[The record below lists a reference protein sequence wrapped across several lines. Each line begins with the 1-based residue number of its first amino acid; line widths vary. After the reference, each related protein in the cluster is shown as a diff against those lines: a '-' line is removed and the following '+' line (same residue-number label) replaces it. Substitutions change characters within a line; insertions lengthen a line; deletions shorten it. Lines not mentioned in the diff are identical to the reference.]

1 MIIICQFKLIN
12 DASNDTNGSLK
23 RSMHFY
29 LQSLEN
35 TVHTILCQNRLQ
47 RTAQE

>member
-1 MIIICQFKLIN
+1 MIITCQFKLIN

-23 RSMHFY
+23 RSMHFW
-29 LQSLEN
+29 LHSLDTFN
-35 TVHTILCQNRLQ
+35 TILCQNRLQ